1 MLDMYHDYMGQE
13 SCSILN
19 LVLNHHI
26 NLVSHKKSIYFA
38 GIMVLVSIEVINN
51 PNLDVVLQEA
61 SLINNKVV

>member
-51 PNLDVVLQEA
+51 PNLDVV
-61 SLINNKVV
+61 